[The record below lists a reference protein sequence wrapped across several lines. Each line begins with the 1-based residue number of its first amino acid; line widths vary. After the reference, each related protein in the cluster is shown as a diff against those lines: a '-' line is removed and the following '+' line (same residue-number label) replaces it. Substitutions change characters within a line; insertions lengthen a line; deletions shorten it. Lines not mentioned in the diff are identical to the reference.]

1 MGSAVA
7 WAPEPADPFAACHAR
22 FEQVL
27 QVAGSQET
35 QQMKHSDLERLLAE
49 EGQELMRQLYQACL
63 DQRAQAEVND
73 EVVDA
78 QGKQR
83 TRQRTQR
90 RELETI
96 FGTVEVGRTGYGA
109 EGEASLHPLDA
120 QLNLPDERYSLEV
133 RRRVALEASK
143 NSFDET
149 VETLSRYT
157 GAEIGKRQ
165 VEELVGRAAQDFD
178 AFYEQRHHQAA
189 AAEATAAQ
197 ATAAQATAAQAT
209 AAQATAAQ
217 AAATEAAAAPP
228 AATDAV
234 PTDALLVITG
244 DAKGVVMHREDL
256 RPATRTASER
266 TPRSKLN
273 TRLSKGEKRNRKRMA
288 MVAAVYAVAAQVRTP
303 EQMLAVLARDEEAEP
318 RPARPRPQH
327 KRVWASLEQEPRE
340 VLEEAFREA
349 LQRDPQ
355 GNQIWVA
362 VVDGNE
368 TQLTILKQ
376 LAEHYGVRLTIVL
389 DIFHVLEYLWK
400 AGHALAAEGSA
411 ELEQW
416 VLQRL
421 GRVLEGRAPH
431 VAAGMRRSA
440 TKRRLATRKR
450 EPVDRCANY
459 LLKYQDYLAYDQYL
473 AAGFPIGSGVIEGA
487 CRHLVNDRLG
497 ITGARWRL
505 RGAEAV
511 LRLRALRS
519 SGDFDEYW
527 RFHEAREWERTHRQ
541 RYADGQVP
549 SLQQPNTGR
558 PRLRIVRE

>member
-1 MGSAVA
+1 MGAAVA
-7 WAPEPADPFAACHAR
+7 WAPEPADLFAACHAR

-35 QQMKHSDLERLLAE
+35 QRMKHSDLERLLAT
-49 EGQELMRQLYQACL
+49 EGQELMRQLYQDCL
-63 DQRAQAEVND
+63 DQQAQAEVSD

-96 FGTVEVGRTGYGA
+96 FGTVEVERTGYGA
-109 EGEASLHPLDA
+109 AGEASLHPLDA

-197 ATAAQATAAQAT
+197 ATATEATATEAAATEATATEATAAQAT
-209 AAQATAAQ
+209 A
-217 AAATEAAAAPP
+217 TEAAAEPP

-355 GNQIWVA
+355 GNQRWVA

-421 GRVLEGRAPH
+421 GRVLEGRAH
-431 VAAGMRRSA
+431 QVAAGMRRSA

-549 SLQQPNTGR
+549 SLQ
-558 PRLRIVRE
+558 